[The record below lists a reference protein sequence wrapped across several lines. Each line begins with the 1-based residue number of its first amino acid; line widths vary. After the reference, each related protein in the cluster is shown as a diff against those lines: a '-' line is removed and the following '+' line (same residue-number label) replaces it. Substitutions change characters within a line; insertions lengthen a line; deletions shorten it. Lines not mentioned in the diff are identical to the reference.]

1 MSLTAKNIFVN
12 LPVKDLRRS
21 MDFFGEIG
29 FEFNEQF
36 TDENATC
43 MVMNDNIFAM
53 LLREE
58 FFRSFTKKDI
68 PDPTQSSEVI
78 VALTADS
85 REDVDE
91 IFNKALAAGATSAG
105 DPIDHGFM
113 YSRSFRDPDGHL
125 WEFFYM
131 DPDGAKQQ

>member
-1 MSLTAKNIFVN
+1 MSLTTKNIYVN

-21 MDFFGEIG
+21 TEFFGQIG
-29 FEFNEQF
+29 FQF
-36 TDENATC
+36 DERYTDENATC

-53 LLREE
+53 LLRED
-58 FFRSFTKKDI
+58 FFQSFTKKEI
-68 PDPTQSSEVI
+68 PDPGRSAEVI

-85 REDVDE
+85 RARVDE
-91 IFNKALAAGATSAG
+91 IFNRALAAGATSAG

-131 DPDGAKQQ
+131 DPDAEGQQ